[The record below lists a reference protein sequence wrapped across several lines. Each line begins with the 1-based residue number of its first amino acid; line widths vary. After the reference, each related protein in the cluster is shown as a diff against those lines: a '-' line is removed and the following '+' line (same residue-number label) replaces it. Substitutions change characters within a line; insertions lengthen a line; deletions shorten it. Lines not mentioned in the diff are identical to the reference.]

1 MKRGILFLLLTT
13 FWGVFV
19 EAGNNKEVPV
29 SNLRVPAYP
38 LVTIDPYIS
47 AWSHTD
53 KLYEDEVRHW
63 TGTEHS
69 LTGVLRVDGKCYR
82 FMGKGEQALTS
93 ILKDARDEEWTAK
106 YTNTMPYADW
116 YETLNADYINFRA
129 RSVVGGVFMK
139 SSDHY
144 LRNKRK

>member
-1 MKRGILFLLLTT
+1 MLLTT

-82 FMGKGEQALTS
+82 L
-93 ILKDARDEEWTAK
+93 
-106 YTNTMPYADW
+106 
-116 YETLNADYINFRA
+116 
-129 RSVVGGVFMK
+129 
-139 SSDHY
+139 
-144 LRNKRK
+144 

>member
-47 AWSHTD
+47 AWDRNRTFF
-53 KLYEDEVRHW
+53 
-63 TGTEHS
+63 
-69 LTGVLRVDGKCYR
+69 DGR
-82 FMGKGEQALTS
+82 FKG
-93 ILKDARDEEWTAK
+93 RW
-106 YTNTMPYADW
+106 
-116 YETLNADYINFRA
+116 
-129 RSVVGGVFMK
+129 
-139 SSDHY
+139 
-144 LRNKRK
+144 

>member
-47 AWSHTD
+47 RGHIPISCM
-53 KLYEDEVRHW
+53 KM
-63 TGTEHS
+63 
-69 LTGVLRVDGKCYR
+69 R
-82 FMGKGEQALTS
+82 FGIGQERN
-93 ILKDARDEEWTAK
+93 IL
-106 YTNTMPYADW
+106 
-116 YETLNADYINFRA
+116 
-129 RSVVGGVFMK
+129 
-139 SSDHY
+139 
-144 LRNKRK
+144 

>member
-47 AWSHTD
+47 ACHIPISCM
-53 KLYEDEVRHW
+53 KMKF
-63 TGTEHS
+63 GI
-69 LTGVLRVDGKCYR
+69 GQ
-82 FMGKGEQALTS
+82 EQN
-93 ILKDARDEEWTAK
+93 IL
-106 YTNTMPYADW
+106 
-116 YETLNADYINFRA
+116 
-129 RSVVGGVFMK
+129 
-139 SSDHY
+139 
-144 LRNKRK
+144 

>member
-53 KLYEDEVRHW
+53 KLY
-63 TGTEHS
+63 
-69 LTGVLRVDGKCYR
+69 
-82 FMGKGEQALTS
+82 
-93 ILKDARDEEWTAK
+93 
-106 YTNTMPYADW
+106 
-116 YETLNADYINFRA
+116 
-129 RSVVGGVFMK
+129 
-139 SSDHY
+139 
-144 LRNKRK
+144 

>member
-1 MKRGILFLLLTT
+1 
-13 FWGVFV
+13 
-19 EAGNNKEVPV
+19 
-29 SNLRVPAYP
+29 
-38 LVTIDPYIS
+38 
-47 AWSHTD
+47 
-53 KLYEDEVRHW
+53 
-63 TGTEHS
+63 
-69 LTGVLRVDGKCYR
+69 
-82 FMGKGEQALTS
+82 MGKGEQALTS

-116 YETLNADYINFRA
+116 YETLNADYINFWA

>member
-53 KLYEDEVRHW
+53 VRM
-63 TGTEHS
+63 
-69 LTGVLRVDGKCYR
+69 KMR
-82 FMGKGEQALTS
+82 FGIGQEQN
-93 ILKDARDEEWTAK
+93 IL
-106 YTNTMPYADW
+106 
-116 YETLNADYINFRA
+116 
-129 RSVVGGVFMK
+129 
-139 SSDHY
+139 
-144 LRNKRK
+144 

>member
-63 TGTEHS
+63 TGRRGMDSQIYEYNA
-69 LTGVLRVDGKCYR
+69 LCRLVYKRV
-82 FMGKGEQALTS
+82 
-93 ILKDARDEEWTAK
+93 
-106 YTNTMPYADW
+106 
-116 YETLNADYINFRA
+116 
-129 RSVVGGVFMK
+129 
-139 SSDHY
+139 
-144 LRNKRK
+144 